1 MRLCKTLSRKGR
13 VLSSV
18 AAADHRG
25 VGSHPLVI
33 TAMGAVLVPIV
44 LGYTA
49 LAHYYKGPHMLG
61 IKCTLRCI

>member
-33 TAMGAVLVPIV
+33 TAMGAVLIPIV

-49 LAHYYKGPHMLG
+49 LAYKGPHMLG

>member
-33 TAMGAVLVPIV
+33 TAMEAALVPIV
-44 LGYTA
+44 LEYKA
-49 LAHYYKGPHMLG
+49 LAYYCKDPAHVGY
-61 IKCTLRCI
+61 